1 MNANII
7 TDSLQ
12 ANEYASD
19 WSVRFRRV
27 GYQRMLVLRSQVNL
41 YYFWEKR
48 WFFLAMAIGALLI
61 SIEGPPNLS
70 RDGYIVLVM
79 SIVATILFITEPI
92 PLPTV
97 ALLIIVGQVLLLDL
111 DSTKVAKTLMTDS
124 VLFIMGSL
132 MLAVAVVKQQLDKR
146 IAWYIVKMTGTK
158 TVSIC
163 FGITVVS
170 GILAS
175 FVGEHTV
182 AAMMLPVGI
191 TLITLTSDN
200 PKRVRNLA
208 AVLLFS
214 ICYGCSV
221 AGIGTPSGGARNAI
235 MVGYWKEFFYDP
247 TSPESFKYL
256 MDYWQWMTYAYPL
269 FLVQLPFVTL
279 ILFVTF
285 KPEYKDL
292 SRGVAKLRTQILM
305 QGPLRPSAWLS
316 IIFFRSDPLG
326 VDHRF
331 FRLGHGNRCRARRGR
346 LSHCR
351 AGALGRDQFRC
362 QLGRRSAL
370 RGGYIARRREEDH
383 RCRHMDRREFPCI
396 CWRRSAST
404 VAWGSGPPFRSLTT
418 SVTNTMS
425 NGAAVAVLG
434 PIVLKVAV
442 VAGESPIVIGF
453 ITAVSSAFAYL
464 TVVGTPACTIV
475 YASGYLKT
483 TDFLKVGW
491 RMAIVSTAPA
501 AGHGFRLL
509 AISGELGMA
518 RKKPVNHQYQAEK
531 EYEEI
536 REKRRNRFRIL
547 ACVDGTEESL
557 MSVRFAAKIGW
568 GKECDIIVAFV
579 RPVDQGLRSG
589 GLQVGIARQN
599 MLDWG
604 LDLPGVRYLKDSL
617 EVLREEGQSP
627 EDWSAKS
634 AHQDT
639 WGDPLGDN
647 KVEYVHDS
655 GKTVVLKTE
664 DRTRCRER
672 YSGSVRAWP
681 LQPDDPRRAE
691 PLARGVQISV
701 RCRRCAKSIDARA
714 LLGAHRP
721 QEPEQ
726 DRLSSYALTA
736 LRDAKMRC
744 DAPPSWRGT

>member
-1 MNANII
+1 MNASII

-61 SIEGPPNLS
+61 SLDGPPNLS

-247 TSPESFKYL
+247 TSPESLKYL

-316 IIFFRSDPLG
+316 IVFFVLILSGWITVSSEWGMGTIAVLGAAAFLIAGLVRWEEINSGVNWGVVLLYAAAISLG
-326 VDHRF
+326 VEMKVTGAAVWIAESF
-331 FRLGHGNRCRARRGR
+331 LAL
-346 LSHCR
+346 LSPI
-351 AGALGRDQFRC
+351 GID
-362 QLGRRSAL
+362 
-370 RGGYIARRREEDH
+370 
-383 RCRHMDRREFPCI
+383 
-396 CWRRSAST
+396 
-404 VAWGSGPPFRSLTT
+404 SGVGLWAAVSVLTT

-442 VAGESPIVIGF
+442 VAGENPIVIGF
-453 ITAVSSAFAYL
+453 VTAVSSAFAYL

-491 RMAIVSTAPA
+491 RMAIVSTV
-501 AGHGFRLL
+501 LL
-509 AISGELGMA
+509 L
-518 RKKPVNHQYQAEK
+518 
-531 EYEEI
+531 
-536 REKRRNRFRIL
+536 
-547 ACVDGTEESL
+547 
-557 MSVRFAAKIGW
+557 
-568 GKECDIIVAFV
+568 IVASTYWPF
-579 RPVDQGLRSG
+579 
-589 GLQVGIARQN
+589 
-599 MLDWG
+599 
-604 LDLPGVRYLKDSL
+604 L
-617 EVLREEGQSP
+617 ES
-627 EDWSAKS
+627 
-634 AHQDT
+634 
-639 WGDPLGDN
+639 
-647 KVEYVHDS
+647 
-655 GKTVVLKTE
+655 
-664 DRTRCRER
+664 
-672 YSGSVRAWP
+672 
-681 LQPDDPRRAE
+681 
-691 PLARGVQISV
+691 
-701 RCRRCAKSIDARA
+701 
-714 LLGAHRP
+714 
-721 QEPEQ
+721 
-726 DRLSSYALTA
+726 
-736 LRDAKMRC
+736 
-744 DAPPSWRGT
+744 